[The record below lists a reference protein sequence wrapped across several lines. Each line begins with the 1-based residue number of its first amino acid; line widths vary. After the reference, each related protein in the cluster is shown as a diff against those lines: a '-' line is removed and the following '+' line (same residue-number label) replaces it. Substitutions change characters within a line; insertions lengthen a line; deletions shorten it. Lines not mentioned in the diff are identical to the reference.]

1 MITILVVEDDT
12 KLNFIVSKKL
22 GEEGFEVKRA
32 ENPIQAFD
40 IMEKTKVDMI
50 VSDIM
55 MPQMDGY
62 EFAREVRSFDDK
74 MPILF
79 MTAKDDIAS
88 KKKGYDIGID
98 DYMVKPIDLVEL
110 VMRVEALLRRADIAT
125 EKQLQAGNLVL
136 KEEETMAY
144 YEGEELPL
152 TVKEFQIL
160 FKMLSYPKKT
170 FTRMQLMDEFWGFD
184 SESNPRTVDVSI
196 TKLRDKISAVKEV
209 EILTVR
215 GLGYKAVIHSEEE
228 PKDLRIDA
236 KRPIWREFFMVFVVQ
251 TVCVFAGI
259 GLYQNHA
266 LSTLGNWGIYVAL
279 ILNTIFLAAV
289 SMLFTKIN
297 YRMTFSKPIQE
308 LRGAAR
314 RVAGGDFTVRILPQR
329 GDGKRDEMEVLIE
342 DFNTM
347 VTELAA
353 NETLKSD
360 FIANVSHEIKTPIA
374 IIQNYAQM
382 LESQHLTE
390 QEKKEYIHTIVE
402 SSERLSGLVQN
413 ILRLNKMESQAIVE
427 KERFCLDE
435 QLAEC
440 IIAFN
445 EPFDEK
451 ELEVNIDLDEGVYIV
466 SDESLLSIVWN
477 NLLSNAIKYTQE
489 GGTIDISM
497 KKYGENGV
505 LVSVKDN
512 GCGMSEEVVR
522 RIFDKFYQGDTSHT
536 SKGNGL
542 GLAMVKRV
550 VELLDAKI
558 SVESEPEKGSTFTVE
573 L

>member
-1 MITILVVEDDT
+1 M
-12 KLNFIVSKKL
+12 
-22 GEEGFEVKRA
+22 
-32 ENPIQAFD
+32 
-40 IMEKTKVDMI
+40 
-50 VSDIM
+50 
-55 MPQMDGY
+55 
-62 EFAREVRSFDDK
+62 
-74 MPILF
+74 
-79 MTAKDDIAS
+79 
-88 KKKGYDIGID
+88 
-98 DYMVKPIDLVEL
+98 
-110 VMRVEALLRRADIAT
+110 
-125 EKQLQAGNLVL
+125 
-136 KEEETMAY
+136 
-144 YEGEELPL
+144 
-152 TVKEFQIL
+152 
-160 FKMLSYPKKT
+160 
-170 FTRMQLMDEFWGFD
+170 
-184 SESNPRTVDVSI
+184 
-196 TKLRDKISAVKEV
+196 KIS
-209 EILTVR
+209 
-215 GLGYKAVIHSEEE
+215 YEE

-251 TVCVFAGI
+251 TVCVSAGI

-289 SMLFTKIN
+289 SMLCTKIN

-440 IIAFN
+440 IIAFD

-451 ELEVNIDLDEGVYIV
+451 ELEVNINLDEGVYIV

-497 KKYGENGV
+497 KKYGENGA

-558 SVESEPEKGSTFTVE
+558 SVESEPGKGSTFTVE

>member
-1 MITILVVEDDT
+1 M
-12 KLNFIVSKKL
+12 
-22 GEEGFEVKRA
+22 
-32 ENPIQAFD
+32 
-40 IMEKTKVDMI
+40 
-50 VSDIM
+50 
-55 MPQMDGY
+55 
-62 EFAREVRSFDDK
+62 
-74 MPILF
+74 
-79 MTAKDDIAS
+79 
-88 KKKGYDIGID
+88 
-98 DYMVKPIDLVEL
+98 
-110 VMRVEALLRRADIAT
+110 
-125 EKQLQAGNLVL
+125 
-136 KEEETMAY
+136 
-144 YEGEELPL
+144 
-152 TVKEFQIL
+152 
-160 FKMLSYPKKT
+160 
-170 FTRMQLMDEFWGFD
+170 
-184 SESNPRTVDVSI
+184 
-196 TKLRDKISAVKEV
+196 KIS
-209 EILTVR
+209 
-215 GLGYKAVIHSEEE
+215 YEE

-251 TVCVFAGI
+251 TVCVSAGI

-289 SMLFTKIN
+289 SMLCTKIN

-435 QLAEC
+435 QLA
-440 IIAFN
+440 
-445 EPFDEK
+445 
-451 ELEVNIDLDEGVYIV
+451 
-466 SDESLLSIVWN
+466 
-477 NLLSNAIKYTQE
+477 
-489 GGTIDISM
+489 
-497 KKYGENGV
+497 
-505 LVSVKDN
+505 
-512 GCGMSEEVVR
+512 
-522 RIFDKFYQGDTSHT
+522 
-536 SKGNGL
+536 
-542 GLAMVKRV
+542 
-550 VELLDAKI
+550 
-558 SVESEPEKGSTFTVE
+558 
-573 L
+573 

>member
-1 MITILVVEDDT
+1 M
-12 KLNFIVSKKL
+12 
-22 GEEGFEVKRA
+22 A
-32 ENPIQAFD
+32 
-40 IMEKTKVDMI
+40 
-50 VSDIM
+50 SD
-55 MPQMDGY
+55 
-62 EFAREVRSFDDK
+62 
-74 MPILF
+74 L
-79 MTAKDDIAS
+79 
-88 KKKGYDIGID
+88 
-98 DYMVKPIDLVEL
+98 
-110 VMRVEALLRRADIAT
+110 
-125 EKQLQAGNLVL
+125 
-136 KEEETMAY
+136 
-144 YEGEELPL
+144 
-152 TVKEFQIL
+152 
-160 FKMLSYPKKT
+160 
-170 FTRMQLMDEFWGFD
+170 
-184 SESNPRTVDVSI
+184 
-196 TKLRDKISAVKEV
+196 
-209 EILTVR
+209 
-215 GLGYKAVIHSEEE
+215 
-228 PKDLRIDA
+228 
-236 KRPIWREFFMVFVVQ
+236 
-251 TVCVFAGI
+251 
-259 GLYQNHA
+259 
-266 LSTLGNWGIYVAL
+266 
-279 ILNTIFLAAV
+279 
-289 SMLFTKIN
+289 
-297 YRMTFSKPIQE
+297 
-308 LRGAAR
+308 
-314 RVAGGDFTVRILPQR
+314 
-329 GDGKRDEMEVLIE
+329 
-342 DFNTM
+342 
-347 VTELAA
+347 ELAA

-440 IIAFN
+440 IIAFD

-497 KKYGENGV
+497 KKYGENGA

-558 SVESEPEKGSTFTVE
+558 SVESEPGKGSTFTVE

>member
-1 MITILVVEDDT
+1 MC
-12 KLNFIVSKKL
+12 FRRHWSVSEPCPFHAGKL
-22 GEEGFEVKRA
+22 GHLCGIDLKYH
-32 ENPIQAFD
+32 IL
-40 IMEKTKVDMI
+40 
-50 VSDIM
+50 
-55 MPQMDGY
+55 G
-62 EFAREVRSFDDK
+62 RSFHAFHQDQ
-74 MPILF
+74 L
-79 MTAKDDIAS
+79 S
-88 KKKGYDIGID
+88 YD
-98 DYMVKPIDLVEL
+98 
-110 VMRVEALLRRADIAT
+110 
-125 EKQLQAGNLVL
+125 
-136 KEEETMAY
+136 
-144 YEGEELPL
+144 
-152 TVKEFQIL
+152 L
-160 FKMLSYPKKT
+160 FKAYTGVARCSQACGWRRFYGSY
-170 FTRMQLMDEFWGFD
+170 
-184 SESNPRTVDVSI
+184 
-196 TKLRDKISAVKEV
+196 SA
-209 EILTVR
+209 T
-215 GLGYKAVIHSEEE
+215 A
-228 PKDLRIDA
+228 
-236 KRPIWREFFMVFVVQ
+236 WRWQ
-251 TVCVFAGI
+251 T
-259 GLYQNHA
+259 
-266 LSTLGNWGIYVAL
+266 
-279 ILNTIFLAAV
+279 
-289 SMLFTKIN
+289 
-297 YRMTFSKPIQE
+297 
-308 LRGAAR
+308 
-314 RVAGGDFTVRILPQR
+314 
-329 GDGKRDEMEVLIE
+329 DEMEVLIE

-413 ILRLNKMESQAIVE
+413 ILRLNKMEGQAIVE

-440 IIAFN
+440 IIAFD

-512 GCGMSEEVVR
+512 GCGMSEEVVC

-558 SVESEPEKGSTFTVE
+558 SVESEPGKGSTFTVE